1 MIPEREA
8 SSILESFRG
17 KRILVA
23 GDLVLDHYLEGAV
36 SRISPEAPV
45 PVVSLGKDSERWI
58 PGGAANVALNVLSLG
73 GIPVLA
79 GAVGGDPQG
88 EKLLALLAEAG
99 VDTSAVV
106 VDNERPTS
114 VKTRIMGRNQQLMR
128 VDRETTADLPP
139 ELESSLLRSV
149 EARLPDIASIVLED
163 YNKGVL
169 TGTVIRGLTGM
180 ASGGG
185 IPVFVDPKSRN
196 FWEYRGCTLFKP
208 NRHEAA
214 AALGTTVDDTDQAAA
229 AGASIM
235 ERLSSGAVLITLGSM
250 GSVLVQGIPG
260 SIRHIPAVSR
270 HVFDVS
276 GAGDSVIAVMGLSG
290 AIGLD
295 MYQAATLANL
305 AAAAVCAEPGVYA
318 VKPGDIIRE
327 ARRFV

>member
-45 PVVSLGKDSERWI
+45 PVVSLGRDSERWI

-73 GIPVLA
+73 GVPVLA
-79 GAVGGDPQG
+79 GAVGGDSQG
-88 EKLLALLAEAG
+88 EKLLYLLDHAG
-99 VDTSAVV
+99 VDTSSVV

-128 VDRETTADLPP
+128 VDRETTADLSP
-139 ELESSLLRSV
+139 ELESCLLRSV
-149 EARLPDIASIVLED
+149 EDRLPDIASVVLED

-169 TGTVIRGLTGM
+169 TGTVIRRIIAN
-180 ASGGG
+180 ASEGG

-214 AALGTTVDDTDQAAA
+214 AALGRTIEDADQAAA

-235 ERLSSGAVLITLGSM
+235 ERLSPGAVLLTLGSM
-250 GSVLVQGIPG
+250 GSVLVQDVPG
-260 SIRHIPAVSR
+260 SVRHIPAVSR

-290 AIGLD
+290 AVGLD
-295 MYQAATLANL
+295 VYQAATLANL

-327 ARRFV
+327 ARHLV